1 MRVPLQT
8 RSPFVGCGHTA
19 ASGIFVFMTSGLIT
33 KASGLMREQTA
44 DYARLDAVCV
54 RLSEALTAGD
64 SSAVESITRSG
75 ETILLQMRARL
86 VSMIQALTS
95 FAEARAKTSTD
106 SSREVLDPEARAE
119 FESASDRLIQSA
131 TDFQTVRSLA
141 AILTTSAATFATACI
156 EACGIQPTT
165 YRGPYTR
172 GETRPWA

>member
-1 MRVPLQT
+1 
-8 RSPFVGCGHTA
+8 
-19 ASGIFVFMTSGLIT
+19 MTSGLIA
-33 KASGLMREQTA
+33 KASSLMSEQAA
-44 DYARLDAVCV
+44 DYARLDAACV
-54 RLSEALTAGD
+54 RLTEALTAGD

-95 FAEARAKTSTD
+95 FAEARAKISGD
-106 SSREVLDPEARAE
+106 GSREALDAEARAE
-119 FESASDRLIQSA
+119 FESASDRLIHSA
-131 TDFQTVRSLA
+131 HDFQKTRGLA

>member
-1 MRVPLQT
+1 MQPHGRVRHFYFYDIRINCQSLEFDERT
-8 RSPFVGCGHTA
+8 SRRLRAAGCG
-19 ASGIFVFMTSGLIT
+19 
-33 KASGLMREQTA
+33 
-44 DYARLDAVCV
+44 V
-54 RLSEALTAGD
+54 RATH
-64 SSAVESITRSG
+64 RSR

-95 FAEARAKTSTD
+95 FAEARAKVSGD
-106 SSREVLDPEARAE
+106 GSREVLDAEARTE
-119 FESASDRLIQSA
+119 FESASDRLIHSA
-131 TDFQTVRSLA
+131 RDFQQTRGLA